1 MKRTLVR
8 SIAIVGTSLLIA
20 LAMTAC
26 GGQKP
31 SVEPAFTTPIAS
43 PEQPA
48 QDSSPSQADT
58 ADSTTTGSSS
68 PGTSEPSGLPS
79 TTPSSAPKP
88 GKPTPPA
95 ATAVTPTER
104 PGDAP
109 QAGIQH
115 KIGELVFTEGSVSI
129 HRAGATPER
138 ADIGSVVRAY
148 DVLVTGPKSRAE
160 IDIASGSSGGASI
173 KLAENTA
180 FYFDTKELSEAQ
192 RKTVLQLLSGS
203 LAIKVDKLANG
214 SFQVGTDS
222 AILGVRGTVF
232 IVDTVPDGSL
242 LVSCETGAVS
252 VSDGD
257 ASSMAKPGEVVQM
270 SQSGGLQR
278 VDVQASEL
286 ASYRGGWRTDAYEAF
301 ASKALTYTS
310 SYAIAIEEGKPAFDT
325 ALARLLAQKPT
336 LDAWRTAKGQGK
348 TPRFT
353 DWIVEKK
360 AVSSALF
367 DCLKA
372 LFALE
377 RPYYR
382 LIELKAL
389 HAAGTGVGK
398 LSDGR
403 SSAAYFS
410 TFDASTRE
418 LSLGMAR
425 VREALVL
432 FSWASAGSP
441 LGDLF
446 GSKAQGLGTSSIMLE
461 D

>member
-1 MKRTLVR
+1 MRLSAR
-8 SIAIVGTSLLIA
+8 RYY
-20 LAMTAC
+20 
-26 GGQKP
+26 
-31 SVEPAFTTPIAS
+31 
-43 PEQPA
+43 
-48 QDSSPSQADT
+48 
-58 ADSTTTGSSS
+58 SSS
-68 PGTSEPSGLPS
+68 RVP
-79 TTPSSAPKP
+79 
-88 GKPTPPA
+88 
-95 ATAVTPTER
+95 
-104 PGDAP
+104 
-109 QAGIQH
+109 
-115 KIGELVFTEGSVSI
+115 
-129 HRAGATPER
+129 
-138 ADIGSVVRAY
+138 
-148 DVLVTGPKSRAE
+148 
-160 IDIASGSSGGASI
+160 
-173 KLAENTA
+173 
-180 FYFDTKELSEAQ
+180 
-192 RKTVLQLLSGS
+192 

-257 ASSMAKPGEVVQM
+257 ASSMAKRGEVVQM

-278 VDVQASEL
+278 VDVQASETRFHTAEDGAL
-286 ASYRGGWRTDAYEAF
+286 DAYEAF

-336 LDAWRTAKGQGK
+336 LDAWRTAKAQGK

-403 SSAAYFS
+403 SSAAYFNA
-410 TFDASTRE
+410 FDALNRHPSPGAGERQRGACA
-418 LSLGMAR
+418 LLLGISRQPA
-425 VREALVL
+425 
-432 FSWASAGSP
+432 WGP
-441 LGDLF
+441 LWF
-446 GSKAQGLGTSSIMLE
+446 
-461 D
+461 